1 VLSRFGDFSFSLYL
15 IHLPIFVLLSSLL
28 YRSALQ
34 LSIWPSFGF
43 MLVAMPV
50 AYVFYRLVELPAMKW
65 SASLKPRNKGRSAA
79 ARA

>member
-43 MLVAMPV
+43 MLVAVPV

-65 SASLKPRNKGRSAA
+65 SASLKPKNRGGVVVRAA
-79 ARA
+79 

>member
-1 VLSRFGDFSFSLYL
+1 
-15 IHLPIFVLLSSLL
+15 LL

-43 MLVAMPV
+43 MLVAVPV

-65 SASLKPRNKGRSAA
+65 SASLKTRNKARVAA